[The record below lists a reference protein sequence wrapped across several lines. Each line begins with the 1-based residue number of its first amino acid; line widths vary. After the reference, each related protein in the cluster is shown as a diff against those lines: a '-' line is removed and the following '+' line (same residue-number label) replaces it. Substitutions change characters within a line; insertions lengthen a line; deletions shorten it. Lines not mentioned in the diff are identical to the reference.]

1 MNKLKKM
8 SKSDIVFLFI
18 VYATVILIS
27 VIILYPLWF
36 VIIASISDPNLV
48 ATGEVLLLPK
58 GITFEG
64 FKYILEI
71 LEFGQD
77 ITIPFVIQ
85 L

>member
-1 MNKLKKM
+1 MKKFKKM

-64 FKYILEI
+64 FKY
-71 LEFGQD
+71 F
-77 ITIPFVIQ
+77 
-85 L
+85 